1 MDTLAAVG
9 DVELRR
15 TFSFVRGQ
23 ARPVTAD
30 DVARALGVPRSAA
43 RWRLEKLAA
52 ADALRVGFERR
63 TGRRGPGAGRPAKT
77 YAPAPETRA
86 IEFPRRRYET
96 LVGLLAHVLPRRG
109 FDRRLAEVGAAYA
122 RELAAAMRLRPAAA
136 IAVGVERLCRG
147 LRRLGFHVQVEEL
160 SSAGARLACMT
171 CPLRPVVIAHPEAA
185 ALDAGMWRGL
195 VTAATR
201 QEVVVSTR
209 DCLDGD
215 TSCRI
220 FVRFR

>member
-15 TFSFVRGQ
+15 TLSFVRGQ

-77 YAPAPETRA
+77 YAPA
-86 IEFPRRRYET
+86 
-96 LVGLLAHVLPRRG
+96 
-109 FDRRLAEVGAAYA
+109 
-122 RELAAAMRLRPAAA
+122 AA

-147 LRRLGFHVQVEEL
+147 LRRLGFHVQLEEL

-201 QEVVVSTR
+201 QEVAVSTR

-215 TSCRI
+215 RSCRI